1 MRGVGP
7 DIRCA
12 VNSVSREFPRHVDSM
27 PSAEYEH
34 ISLYHLHL
42 FFVPSI
48 LLCKRDVRI
57 PFTDILHCAGPLVPE
72 PRHPLIIP

>member
-1 MRGVGP
+1 MGP

-12 VNSVSREFPRHVDSM
+12 VNSVSKEFPLHVGVM

-48 LLCKRDVRI
+48 RLCKRETEEFHFMIFCTVLGHSCQNHDV
-57 PFTDILHCAGPLVPE
+57 T
-72 PRHPLIIP
+72 